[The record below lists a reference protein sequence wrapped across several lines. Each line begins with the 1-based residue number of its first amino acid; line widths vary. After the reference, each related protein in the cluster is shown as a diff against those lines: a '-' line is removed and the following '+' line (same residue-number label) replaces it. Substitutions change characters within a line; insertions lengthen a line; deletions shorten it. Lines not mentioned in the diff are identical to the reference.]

1 MCDYSIEMY
10 GSRPAREDERY
21 VLGRFPSGTI
31 GVMDPGAS
39 DKAICFA
46 CDTRV
51 RLTDIPEGM
60 QRARD
65 LPAEISGIFAQ
76 REVPSQFMYRDGVR
90 LADGRF
96 FLLQDFPPGVGMY
109 AEGLLEKGAAGEAA
123 KESVVVR

>member
-31 GVMDPGAS
+31 GVRAPG
-39 DKAICFA
+39 DETKAICFA

-51 RLTDIPEGM
+51 RLTDIPEAM
-60 QRARD
+60 QAARD

-76 REVPSQFMYRDGVR
+76 REVPSQFMYRDGVM

-109 AEGLLEKGAAGEAA
+109 AEGLLEKGVAGEAA